1 MKHPV
6 RRHLSFAIAVSLGL
20 CLYSLVDAAVTPTG
34 EVRQP
39 RNIYELVYAFEH
51 TFPNILEGE
60 DLKLYRTLSPAE
72 LRLDHPALYERISID
87 VKGWTDEWIE
97 HVERSVEPIPSG
109 KLSAARESATQV
121 DGILKTYFG
130 SKGWPY
136 RPLRVVFLPP
146 RVFLDERNRGSITG
160 GMYIP
165 YYPDAFFA
173 TVDWPIPEQLVL
185 VHEGLHFNASVRPFG
200 GRLVEGITETA
211 THYLLLKYD
220 LMDERQIARS
230 GTYPDERKVVAL
242 IIDEI
247 VKRTSAGHDEA
258 LELFLAAYVTG
269 KQDGMTRV
277 FGDEPWQEVLRLSH
291 TSEDWQTHKIK
302 KALGIKG

>member
-1 MKHPV
+1 LLTTTV
-6 RRHLSFAIAVSLGL
+6 GLALCLSFLA
-20 CLYSLVDAAVTPTG
+20 DAAVTPTG

-51 TFPNILEGE
+51 TFRNILEGE
-60 DLKLYRTLSPAE
+60 ELKLYRTLSPAE
-72 LRLDHPALYERISID
+72 LKLDHPALYERISVD
-87 VKGWTDEWIE
+87 VKRWTDEWIE
-97 HVERSVEPIPSG
+97 HVEHTVEPVPSG
-109 KLSAARESATQV
+109 KLNTARKTAAQV
-121 DGILKTYFG
+121 DGVLKTYFE
-130 SKGWPY
+130 SKNWPY

-146 RVFLDERNRGSITG
+146 RVFLDERDRGKITG

-200 GRLVEGITETA
+200 ARLVEGITETA

-230 GTYPDERKVVAL
+230 GAYPDERKVVAL

-247 VKRTSAGHDEA
+247 AKRAPMGRDEA

-269 KQDGMTRV
+269 NQDGMTRV

-291 TSEDWQTHKIK
+291 TREGWQTHKIK
-302 KALGIKG
+302 KALAIQGQAH